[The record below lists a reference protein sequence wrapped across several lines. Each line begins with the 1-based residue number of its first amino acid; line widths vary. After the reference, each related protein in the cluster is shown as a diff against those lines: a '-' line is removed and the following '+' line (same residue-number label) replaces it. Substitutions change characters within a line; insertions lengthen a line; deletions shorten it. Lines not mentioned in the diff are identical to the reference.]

1 MSRSP
6 HAFRR
11 WAAVA
16 LLSAM
21 CLGSAFHFLHHLT
34 DRDCDAD
41 GKHGSMPCTA
51 CSVLHGGAI
60 APRAEFSAPRVPSV
74 ISRLAL
80 ADVDEPAIRVVV
92 EGTPRAPPAS

>member
-1 MSRSP
+1 MNRASSRV
-6 HAFRR
+6 RR
-11 WAAVA
+11 WAAIT
-16 LLSAM
+16 LLSVM

-41 GKHGSMPCTA
+41 GKRGSMPCTA

-80 ADVDEPAIRVVV
+80 AEVDQPTIRVVV